1 MESTVENEKDGK
13 RERGVHTGLGGSK
26 LDDRSAC
33 LDECIASELP
43 SKTVVLRGRAEEP
56 GLTASVGSIV
66 L

>member
-1 MESTVENEKDGK
+1 MAK
-13 RERGVHTGLGGSK
+13 ERGVHTGLGGSK

-33 LDECIASELP
+33 LDECIASVLP

>member
-26 LDDRSAC
+26 LDDGSAC
-33 LDECIASELP
+33 LDECIASVLP